1 MSTTHSIILNLIRT
15 SWVGASLVGKS
26 SDFYGAVTNAYSFG
40 LGYGLIGTSFDGA
53 EGSYSDGT
61 VSDADSPF
69 GDLVIAGLDGAVAD
83 FSFLIRRGLLGIS
96 DGDLWWW
103 RLLL

>member
-53 EGSYSDGT
+53 E
-61 VSDADSPF
+61 
-69 GDLVIAGLDGAVAD
+69 
-83 FSFLIRRGLLGIS
+83 
-96 DGDLWWW
+96 
-103 RLLL
+103 